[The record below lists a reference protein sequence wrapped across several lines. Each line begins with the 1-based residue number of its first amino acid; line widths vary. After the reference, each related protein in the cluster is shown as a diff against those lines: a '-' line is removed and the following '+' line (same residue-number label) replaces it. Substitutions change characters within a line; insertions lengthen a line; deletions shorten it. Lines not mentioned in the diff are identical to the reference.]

1 MVDIPTL
8 LFASFTARTGFIV
21 IFLIASFRSEA
32 RIAFRFWSASILGS
46 MVGVLLMYSDPHYP
60 YFPPARGTVI
70 YIILGLSLSSVW
82 AGGCA
87 FFARR
92 ASQVRFVVM
101 GLVPGLVYGGAS
113 AVGTPPDLV
122 VMLTMATLVGSSATA
137 AGTFLIRG
145 GRRYLPSQL
154 LVGLALA
161 AYSVALVASIIVMA
175 LRILMPGPGSGP
187 QTLDAFLPLLI
198 DQLMSVLTY
207 VGLFAM
213 SLEDVQM
220 RMKELATTDPLT
232 GLANRRGVQEK
243 TSPLIGANLRAK
255 RPMVAMMVDL
265 DHFKAIND
273 RYGHDCGDAV
283 LREFA
288 RRLAAHCQRIQDV
301 TGRWG
306 GEEFLAVLCD
316 MTLAEAVRFAERL
329 CLRVSEEPFDIGE
342 QKIPVTVSIG
352 VAEIVT
358 DAAPLDQAVRK
369 ADAALYEAKRSG
381 RNRVRGYDDDAAPG

>member
-1 MVDIPTL
+1 
-8 LFASFTARTGFIV
+8 
-21 IFLIASFRSEA
+21 
-32 RIAFRFWSASILGS
+32 
-46 MVGVLLMYSDPHYP
+46 
-60 YFPPARGTVI
+60 
-70 YIILGLSLSSVW
+70 
-82 AGGCA
+82 
-87 FFARR
+87 
-92 ASQVRFVVM
+92 
-101 GLVPGLVYGGAS
+101 
-113 AVGTPPDLV
+113 
-122 VMLTMATLVGSSATA
+122 
-137 AGTFLIRG
+137 
-145 GRRYLPSQL
+145 
-154 LVGLALA
+154 
-161 AYSVALVASIIVMA
+161 
-175 LRILMPGPGSGP
+175 
-187 QTLDAFLPLLI
+187 
-198 DQLMSVLTY
+198 
-207 VGLFAM
+207 
-213 SLEDVQM
+213 
-220 RMKELATTDPLT
+220 T
-232 GLANRRGVQEK
+232 GLANRRGVQER

-273 RYGHDCGDAV
+273 CYGHDCGDAV

-329 CLRVSEEPFDIGE
+329 CLRVSEEPFDIGA

-381 RNRVRGYDDDAAPG
+381 RNRVRGYDDGAAPG